1 MKRESAI
8 FLFSILLFPL
18 MMLFAGCTHDGDGP
32 LDVMPGGEAVEGNG
46 FFLGAVLD
54 SGKSVHLISDT
65 LYITLSKIWS
75 FSNCSLT
82 SIDLDESYE
91 ESQLVISPQVNI
103 KVNTDDCPAPMYRSD
118 TTFKMVL
125 PEDVPSDLTDIVVK
139 NDTDSLI
146 TSIKLRRGKIVTDT
160 FYIFVDSA
168 FAKMDSLPLRTKDS
182 PSVLR
187 VLDSITPQKFYW
199 RTLRANCTRRV
210 DKCSDVVADTLFPDN
225 WRLDDTVLVPVHYAC
240 ASADSM
246 YCLKD
251 KWEYDTTALGK
262 VNVRLDTVWHTNL
275 YYIEKIPKCAWVE
288 TFRYSGFVFGEKMT
302 FWRSMFVP
310 DDNEISCGPST
321 KIDWFVYNLSSNFLV
336 LENDDEEDESKFVDS
351 LFGIWKSATVAR
363 DTVVIDTVVQDS
375 VARDTVKADSLHDDK
390 KVSK

>member
-1 MKRESAI
+1 MKRKSAI
-8 FLFSILLFPL
+8 FLFSIFLFPL
-18 MMLFAGCTHDGDGP
+18 MVLFVGCTHDGDGP
-32 LDVMPGGEAVEGNG
+32 LDVMPGGETVEGNG
-46 FFLGAVLD
+46 FFLGATLD
-54 SGKSVHLISDT
+54 SGKSIHLITDT

-82 SIDLDESYE
+82 SIDLDEDYG
-91 ESQLVISPQVNI
+91 ESQLVISPKVNI
-103 KVNTDDCPAPMYRSD
+103 KVNTEDCPAPMYRPD

-125 PEDVPSDLTDIVVK
+125 PKDVSSEVTDIVVK

-168 FAKMDSLPLRTKDS
+168 FAVMDSLPLRTKKS

-210 DKCSDVVADTLFPDN
+210 DKCGDVVPDTLYPSN
-225 WRLDDTVLVPVHYAC
+225 WNVDDTVLVPVRYAC

-251 KWEYDTTALGK
+251 KWEYDSTALGK
-262 VNVRLDTVWHTNL
+262 VKVRLDTVWHTNL
-275 YYIEKIPKCAWVE
+275 YYIEKIPKCGWVE
-288 TFRYSGFVFGEKMT
+288 TFRYSGFVYGEKMS
-302 FWRSMFVP
+302 FLRSMFVP
-310 DDNEISCGPST
+310 DENEISCGPST
-321 KIDWFVYNLSSNFLV
+321 KMDYFVYNLSSNFLV
-336 LENDDEEDESKFVDS
+336 LENEEEEDDIKLVDS
-351 LFGIWKSATVAR
+351 LFAVWKTATVAR
-363 DTVVIDTVVQDS
+363 DTVAIDTVVQDS
-375 VARDTVKADSLHDDK
+375 VARDTIKVDSLHAEK
-390 KVSK
+390 KGSK

>member
-1 MKRESAI
+1 MKRKSAI
-8 FLFSILLFPL
+8 FLFSIFLFPL
-18 MMLFAGCTHDGDGP
+18 MVLFVGCTHDGDGP
-32 LDVMPGGEAVEGNG
+32 LDVMPGGETVEGNG
-46 FFLGAVLD
+46 FFLGATLD
-54 SGKSVHLISDT
+54 SGKSIHLITDT

-82 SIDLDESYE
+82 SIDLDEDYG
-91 ESQLVISPQVNI
+91 ESQLVISPKVNI
-103 KVNTDDCPAPMYRSD
+103 KVNTEDCPAPMYRPD

-125 PEDVPSDLTDIVVK
+125 PKDVSSEVTDIVVK

-168 FAKMDSLPLRTKDS
+168 FAVMDSLPLRTKES

-210 DKCSDVVADTLFPDN
+210 DKCGDVVPDTLYPSN
-225 WRLDDTVLVPVHYAC
+225 WNVDDTVLVPVRYAC

-251 KWEYDTTALGK
+251 KWEYDSTALGK
-262 VNVRLDTVWHTNL
+262 VKVRLDTVWHTNL
-275 YYIEKIPKCAWVE
+275 YYIEKIPKCGWVE
-288 TFRYSGFVFGEKMT
+288 TFRYSGFVYGEKMS
-302 FWRSMFVP
+302 FLRSMFVP
-310 DDNEISCGPST
+310 DENEISCGPST
-321 KIDWFVYNLSSNFLV
+321 KMDYFVYNLSSNFLV
-336 LENDDEEDESKFVDS
+336 LENEEEEDDIKLVDS
-351 LFGIWKSATVAR
+351 LFAVWKTATVAR
-363 DTVVIDTVVQDS
+363 DTVAIDTVVQDS
-375 VARDTVKADSLHDDK
+375 VTRDTVKVDSLHDDK
-390 KVSK
+390 KGSK

>member
-1 MKRESAI
+1 M
-8 FLFSILLFPL
+8 
-18 MMLFAGCTHDGDGP
+18 
-32 LDVMPGGEAVEGNG
+32 EGNG
-46 FFLGAVLD
+46 FFLGATLD
-54 SGKSVHLISDT
+54 SGKSIHLITDT

-82 SIDLDESYE
+82 SIDLDEDYG
-91 ESQLVISPQVNI
+91 ESQLVISPKVNI
-103 KVNTDDCPAPMYRSD
+103 KVNTEDCPAPMYRPD

-125 PEDVPSDLTDIVVK
+125 PKDVSSEVTDIVVK

-168 FAKMDSLPLRTKDS
+168 FAVMDSLPLRTKES

-210 DKCSDVVADTLFPDN
+210 DKCGDVVPDTLYPSN
-225 WRLDDTVLVPVHYAC
+225 WNVDDTVLVPVRYAC

-251 KWEYDTTALGK
+251 KWEYDSTALGK
-262 VNVRLDTVWHTNL
+262 VKVRLDTVWHTNL
-275 YYIEKIPKCAWVE
+275 YYIEKIPKCGWVE
-288 TFRYSGFVFGEKMT
+288 TFRYSGFVYGEKMS
-302 FWRSMFVP
+302 FLRSMFVP
-310 DDNEISCGPST
+310 DENEISCGPST
-321 KIDWFVYNLSSNFLV
+321 KMDYFVYNLSSNFLV
-336 LENDDEEDESKFVDS
+336 LENEEEEDDIKLVDS
-351 LFGIWKSATVAR
+351 LFAVWKTATVAR
-363 DTVVIDTVVQDS
+363 DTVAIDTVVQDS
-375 VARDTVKADSLHDDK
+375 VARDTVKVDSLHDDK
-390 KVSK
+390 KGSK

>member
-1 MKRESAI
+1 MKRKSAI
-8 FLFSILLFPL
+8 FLFSIFLFPL
-18 MMLFAGCTHDGDGP
+18 MVLFVGCTHDGDGP
-32 LDVMPGGEAVEGNG
+32 LDVMPGGETVEGNG
-46 FFLGAVLD
+46 FFLGATLD
-54 SGKSVHLISDT
+54 SGKSIHLITDT

-82 SIDLDESYE
+82 SIDLDEDYG
-91 ESQLVISPQVNI
+91 ESQLVISPKVNI
-103 KVNTDDCPAPMYRSD
+103 KVNTEDCPAPMYRPD

-125 PEDVPSDLTDIVVK
+125 PKDVSSEVTDIVVK

-168 FAKMDSLPLRTKDS
+168 FAVMDSLPLRTKES

-210 DKCSDVVADTLFPDN
+210 DKCGDVVPDTLYPSN
-225 WRLDDTVLVPVHYAC
+225 WNVDDTVLVPVRYAC

-251 KWEYDTTALGK
+251 KWEYDSTALGK
-262 VNVRLDTVWHTNL
+262 VKVRLDTVWHTNL
-275 YYIEKIPKCAWVE
+275 YYIEKIPKCGWVE
-288 TFRYSGFVFGEKMT
+288 TFRYSGFVYGEKMT
-302 FWRSMFVP
+302 FLRSMFVP
-310 DDNEISCGPST
+310 DENEISCGPST
-321 KIDWFVYNLSSNFLV
+321 KMDYFVYNLSSNFLV
-336 LENDDEEDESKFVDS
+336 LENEEEEDDIKLVDS
-351 LFGIWKSATVAR
+351 LFAVWKTATVAR
-363 DTVVIDTVVQDS
+363 DTVAIDTVVQDS
-375 VARDTVKADSLHDDK
+375 VARDTIKVDSLHAEK
-390 KVSK
+390 KGSK

>member
-1 MKRESAI
+1 MKRKSAI
-8 FLFSILLFPL
+8 FLFSIFLFPL
-18 MMLFAGCTHDGDGP
+18 MVLFAGCTHDGDGP
-32 LDVMPGGEAVEGNG
+32 LDVMPGGETVEGNG
-46 FFLGAVLD
+46 FFLGATLD
-54 SGKSVHLISDT
+54 SGKSIHLITDT

-82 SIDLDESYE
+82 SIDLDEDYG
-91 ESQLVISPQVNI
+91 ESQLVISPKVNI
-103 KVNTDDCPAPMYRSD
+103 KVNTEDCPAPMYRPD

-125 PEDVPSDLTDIVVK
+125 PKDVSSEVTDIVVK

-168 FAKMDSLPLRTKDS
+168 FAVMDSLPLRTKES

-210 DKCSDVVADTLFPDN
+210 DKCGDVVPDTLYPSN
-225 WRLDDTVLVPVHYAC
+225 WNVDDTVLVPVRYAC

-251 KWEYDTTALGK
+251 KWEYDSTALGK
-262 VNVRLDTVWHTNL
+262 VKVRLDTVWHTNL
-275 YYIEKIPKCAWVE
+275 YYIEKIPKCGWVE
-288 TFRYSGFVFGEKMT
+288 TFRYSGFVYGEKMT
-302 FWRSMFVP
+302 FLRSMFVP
-310 DDNEISCGPST
+310 DENEISCGPST
-321 KIDWFVYNLSSNFLV
+321 KMDYFVYNLSSNFLV
-336 LENDDEEDESKFVDS
+336 LENDEEEDDIKLVDS
-351 LFGIWKSATVAR
+351 LFAVWKTATVAR
-363 DTVVIDTVVQDS
+363 DTVAIDTVVQDS
-375 VARDTVKADSLHDDK
+375 VARDTIKVDSLHAEK
-390 KVSK
+390 KGSK

>member
-1 MKRESAI
+1 MKRKFAV
-8 FLFSILLFPL
+8 FMTLFLLFPL
-18 MMLFAGCTHDGDGP
+18 MVFFAGCTHDGDGP
-32 LDVMPGGEAVEGNG
+32 LGVMPGGEKVDGNG
-46 FFLGAVLD
+46 FFLGATLD

-82 SIDLDESYE
+82 SIDLDENYE
-91 ESQLVISPQVNI
+91 ESQLVISPKVNI
-103 KVNTDDCPAPMYRSD
+103 KVNTEDCPAPMYRPD
-118 TTFKMVL
+118 TTFKILLDSDVS
-125 PEDVPSDLTDIVVK
+125 PEVTDIVVK

-168 FAKMDSLPLRTKDS
+168 FAVMDSLPLRTKES

-210 DKCSDVVADTLFPDN
+210 DKCGDVVPDTLYPSN
-225 WRLDDTVLVPVHYAC
+225 WSVDDTVLVPVRYAC

-251 KWEYDTTALGK
+251 KWEYDSTALGK
-262 VNVRLDTVWHTNL
+262 VKVRLDTVWHTNL
-275 YYIEKIPKCAWVE
+275 YYIEKIPKCGWVE
-288 TFRYSGFVFGEKMT
+288 TFRYSGFVYGEKMT
-302 FWRSMFVP
+302 FLRSMFVP
-310 DDNEISCGPST
+310 DENEISCGPST
-321 KIDWFVYNLSSNFLV
+321 KIDYFVYNLSSNFLV
-336 LENDDEEDESKFVDS
+336 LENEEEEDDAKFVDS
-351 LFGIWKSATVAR
+351 LFAVWKSANVAR
-363 DTVVIDTVVQDS
+363 DTIVLDTLL
-375 VARDTVKADSLHDDK
+375 ADTTE
-390 KVSK
+390 SK

>member
-1 MKRESAI
+1 MKRKSAI
-8 FLFSILLFPL
+8 ILFSILFPL
-18 MMLFAGCTHDGDGP
+18 MMIFAGCSHDGDGP

-46 FFLGAVLD
+46 FFLAATLD
-54 SGKSVHLISDT
+54 SGKSLHLISDT

-75 FSNCSLT
+75 FSNCSLA
-82 SIDLDESYE
+82 SIDLDEDYV
-91 ESQLVISPQVNI
+91 ESELVISPKVSI
-103 KVNTDDCPAPMYRSD
+103 KVNTEDCPSPMYRPD

-125 PEDVPSDLTDIVVK
+125 PEDVPSEVMDIVVK

-146 TSIKLRRGKIVTDT
+146 ASIKLRRGKIVSDT

-168 FAKMDSLPLRTKDS
+168 FAVMNSLPLRTKDT

-210 DKCSDVVADTLFPDN
+210 DKCSDVVPDTLYPDR
-225 WRLDDTVLVPVHYAC
+225 WSLDDTVLVPVRYAC
-240 ASADSM
+240 ASTDSM

-251 KWEYDTTALGK
+251 KWEYDSTALGK

-275 YYIEKIPKCAWVE
+275 YYIEKIPECSWVE
-288 TFRYSGFVFGEKMT
+288 TFRYSGFALGEKMT
-302 FWRSMFVP
+302 FLRSMFVP

-321 KIDWFVYNLSSNFLV
+321 KMDWFVYNLSTGNLV
-336 LENDDEEDESKFVDS
+336 LENESEDENVMSVDS
-351 LFGIWKSATVAR
+351 LFGVWKSAAVAR

-390 KVSK
+390 KGSK

>member
-1 MKRESAI
+1 MKRKSAI
-8 FLFSILLFPL
+8 FLFSIFLFPL
-18 MMLFAGCTHDGDGP
+18 MVLFVGCTHDGDGP
-32 LDVMPGGEAVEGNG
+32 LDVMPGGETVEGNG
-46 FFLGAVLD
+46 FFLGATLD
-54 SGKSVHLISDT
+54 SGKSIHLITDT

-82 SIDLDESYE
+82 SIDLDEDYG
-91 ESQLVISPQVNI
+91 ESQLVISPKVNI
-103 KVNTDDCPAPMYRSD
+103 KVNTEDCPAPMYRPD

-125 PEDVPSDLTDIVVK
+125 PKDVSSEVTDIVVK

-168 FAKMDSLPLRTKDS
+168 FAVMDSLPLRTKES

-210 DKCSDVVADTLFPDN
+210 DKCGDVVPDTLYPSN
-225 WRLDDTVLVPVHYAC
+225 WNVDDTVLVPVRYAC

-251 KWEYDTTALGK
+251 KWEYDSTALGK
-262 VNVRLDTVWHTNL
+262 VKVRLDTVWHTNL
-275 YYIEKIPKCAWVE
+275 YYIEKIPKCGWVE
-288 TFRYSGFVFGEKMT
+288 TFRYSGFVYGEKMS
-302 FWRSMFVP
+302 FLRSMFVP
-310 DDNEISCGPST
+310 DENEISCGPST
-321 KIDWFVYNLSSNFLV
+321 KMDYFVYNLSSNFLV
-336 LENDDEEDESKFVDS
+336 LENEEEEDDIKLVDS
-351 LFGIWKSATVAR
+351 LFAVWKTATVAR
-363 DTVVIDTVVQDS
+363 DTVAIDTVVQDS
-375 VARDTVKADSLHDDK
+375 VARDTIKVDSLHAEK
-390 KVSK
+390 KGSK